1 MKTKKYTILL
11 SGFLAIS
18 NAICFFILQ
27 FRLYNFLEINVNG
40 SPLFINIREALTVLT
55 SGLFTSSSVVLIIS
69 IREYL
74 DEREAALRNLLRLVR
89 YIKEKYYQIHF
100 FIPTI
105 PKDIIVPYLESKYYM
120 DMYKSK
126 NEYDEIMIFFPDD
139 IKKQLDDLEKD
150 DVEIIEKFR
159 KYVWEVES
167 NMIIAKYMTEEEK
180 GKYLDEKCLE
190 EEQEYLK
197 KLKELIDS
205 LQVFRDFDVNQVQE
219 AFDKLCFLF
228 HKNYKSILESYLLP
242 HTVVN
247 VKFIKYYIN
256 LTSTEEKLFLN
267 SLNAFVALDDALI
280 KYSESGEEAY
290 LKPVYFIDYAIEYI
304 KGMLDFH
311 TKNIEKPDIK
321 MYKVYPFSIPNMDFG
336 KDILWDS

>member
-27 FRLYNFLEINVNG
+27 FRLYHLLEINGNG
-40 SPLFINIREALTVLT
+40 SQLFINIREDLIVLT
-55 SGLFTSSSVVLIIS
+55 SGLFTSSCVVLIIS

-105 PKDIIVPYLESKYYM
+105 PKDIIVPYIISKYYM
-120 DMYKSK
+120 NKSK
-126 NEYDEIMIFFPDD
+126 KYDKIMINISDN
-139 IKKQLDDLEKD
+139 IKKQFDYLEKD
-150 DVEIIEKFR
+150 DVEKIKKFR
-159 KYVWEVES
+159 KYVWENES
-167 NMIIAKYMTEEEK
+167 DMIKAIYTTEEEK
-180 GKYLDEKCLE
+180 EKYLDKKCLE
-190 EEQEYLK
+190 KEQEFLK
-197 KLKELIDS
+197 KVKELINS

-228 HKNYKSILESYLLP
+228 HKNYKSILEVCLLP
-242 HTVVN
+242 YTVVN

-256 LTSTEEKLFLN
+256 LTSTEEELFLN
-267 SLNAFVALDDALI
+267 SLYAFVALDDALI
-280 KYSESGEEAY
+280 KYSGSGEEAY
-290 LKPVYFIDYAIEYI
+290 LKPVYCIDYAIEFI
-304 KGMLDFH
+304 KGILDFH
-311 TKNIEKPDIK
+311 TKNIKKPDIE

-336 KDILWDS
+336 TDILWDS